1 MREPEPPTRTARR
14 WQQAADHHIA
24 AVSGDVAAHPFR
36 ADRDR
41 VASSP
46 FFARLAGVTQ
56 VVSPNGSGLLLH
68 NRLTHSLKVAQVAR
82 GIAERLTEDPDSTQ
96 LLDKLGGCDLDVV
109 EAAALAHDLG
119 HPPFGH
125 LGEEVLDRI
134 AHRFGLPD
142 GFEGNAQSFRIITTT
157 DTRGLRGIGLDL
169 TAAVR
174 AALLKYPWTR
184 LRHPLPH
191 PSTMAVPPRGATEPA
206 DSPGTGSAK
215 FSAYI
220 TELVDLEQARAVFAG
235 RIEPWQQT
243 VEASVMDTADDI
255 AYAIH
260 DLEDFHRVG
269 VLQHATVAAELG
281 TWRDRAAELAAV
293 DEQDLAEQSRLPGR
307 SLEAMR
313 RRLAGR
319 DGWIFDAD
327 AFTDAVDLVRTELV
341 DGLLAVPFDGSVE
354 AEQSIARFS
363 TRWTARLADGV
374 GVSAAPTTRSGHV
387 VLATQQWHEV
397 QVLKFVHRRF
407 VLRRPDLA
415 LHQRGQARLLTTL
428 VEELE
433 SWLVDRREADRLPR
447 RLHDLVEL
455 AEGEYRDLAT
465 HRPELLGGEGVP
477 GPDAVRALARGRAV
491 VDFVASLT
499 DSQAVALLDALSGRR
514 SAIWTDAFA
523 L

>member
-1 MREPEPPTRTARR
+1 MDS
-14 WQQAADHHIA
+14 ADHQIA
-24 AVSGDVAAHPFR
+24 AVSGDLAAHPFR
-36 ADRDR
+36 VDRDR

-82 GIAERLTEDPDSTQ
+82 AIAERLTADPDSAR
-96 LLDKLGGCDLDVV
+96 LLDKLGGCDHDVV

-134 AHRFGLPD
+134 ARHRFGLPD
-142 GFEGNAQSFRIITTT
+142 GFEGNAQSFRIVTTT

-184 LRHPLPH
+184 LSYPVPH
-191 PSTMAVPPRGATEPA
+191 PRKMSVPPRGATEP
-206 DSPGTGSAK
+206 SEERGSGSAK
-215 FSAYI
+215 FSAYV
-220 TELVDLEQARAVFAG
+220 TELVDLEQARVVFAG

-281 TWRDRAAELAAV
+281 TWRDRAAELREIPGA
-293 DEQDLAEQSRLPGR
+293 ELAEQSRLPGR
-307 SLEAMR
+307 SLESMR
-313 RRLAGR
+313 RRLADR

-327 AFTDAVDLVRTELV
+327 AFVDAVDLVRTELV

-387 VLATQQWHEV
+387 VLAAQQWHEV

-433 SWLVDRREADRLPR
+433 SWLVDRRESDRLPR

-455 AEGEYRDLAT
+455 AQSEYQDLTAS
-465 HRPELLGGEGVP
+465 RPELLSTEGRL

>member
-1 MREPEPPTRTARR
+1 M
-14 WQQAADHHIA
+14 
-24 AVSGDVAAHPFR
+24 
-36 ADRDR
+36 
-41 VASSP
+41 
-46 FFARLAGVTQ
+46 
-56 VVSPNGSGLLLH
+56 
-68 NRLTHSLKVAQVAR
+68 
-82 GIAERLTEDPDSTQ
+82 
-96 LLDKLGGCDLDVV
+96 
-109 EAAALAHDLG
+109 
-119 HPPFGH
+119 
-125 LGEEVLDRI
+125 
-134 AHRFGLPD
+134 
-142 GFEGNAQSFRIITTT
+142 
-157 DTRGLRGIGLDL
+157 
-169 TAAVR
+169 
-174 AALLKYPWTR
+174 
-184 LRHPLPH
+184 
-191 PSTMAVPPRGATEPA
+191 
-206 DSPGTGSAK
+206 
-215 FSAYI
+215 
-220 TELVDLEQARAVFAG
+220 FAG

-281 TWRDRAAELAAV
+281 TWRTHAAELHAV
-293 DEQDLAEQSRLPGR
+293 DDADLAGQSRLPGR
-307 SLEAMR
+307 SLESMR
-313 RRLAGR
+313 RRLADR
-319 DGWIFDAD
+319 DAWIFDAD
-327 AFTDAVDLVRTELV
+327 AFTEAVDLVRTELV
-341 DGLLAVPFDGSVE
+341 DGLLAAPFDGSVE

-363 TRWTARLADGV
+363 TRWTSRLADGV
-374 GVSAAPTTRSGHV
+374 GVLAVPTTRSGHV
-387 VLATQQWHEV
+387 VLAAQQWHEV

-433 SWLVDRREADRLPR
+433 SWLLDRRESDRLPR

-455 AEGEYRDLAT
+455 AEGEYHDLAT
-465 HRPELLGGEGVP
+465 HRPELLNGEGVP